1 MENLGANMKIF
12 LEIVVAIFVNFIRSK
27 SFIFVSGYTVTAFLH
42 WRHFIA
48 AAALVDLTTIF
59 LISFVYLIIF
69 AISYIFPKILSY
81 VFSTNSD
88 GHLFYVTWFFAQLA
102 LLALFASYEKYEPR
116 ITVYHEVMKIAPDL
130 GRVDVS
136 GAVKKCN
143 SSMMR
148 KDWERAYRECLAGSA
163 EGSSEAQ
170 TNLAYLYFEGLGPLE
185 HAPDE
190 GNRGR
195 RLWKIITREVLSQA
209 QESLL
214 QDSPKISESDA
225 NIQAELLLKKAADN
239 GFLAAQ
245 YNLGVFYIGRNSP
258 YPEFGEKD
266 YDKEEE
272 MAEKYTRLAAMQGDA
287 EAIYNLAVMYDE
299 GRGVGQ
305 NREIADRL
313 YRTSASKGFK
323 FAKKVAWLNAI

>member
-1 MENLGANMKIF
+1 MKLFWEIF
-12 LEIVVAIFVNFIRSK
+12 VAISLRFTRSK
-27 SFIFVSGYTVTAFLH
+27 SFIFVSGYTITAILH

-59 LISFVYLIIF
+59 LISFAYLIIF
-69 AISYIFPKILSY
+69 AISFLFPKIASY
-81 VFSTNSD
+81 LFSTNSD
-88 GHLFYVTWFFAQLA
+88 GHPFYVTWFFAQLA
-102 LLALFASYEKYEPR
+102 LLALFASYEKYDSR
-116 ITVYHEVMKIAPDL
+116 VLVYHEVMKIAPES
-130 GRVDVS
+130 GSVGVS

-170 TNLAYLYFEGLGPLE
+170 TNLAYLYFEGLGPLQHE
-185 HAPDE
+185 SE
-190 GNRGR
+190 GGRGR
-195 RLWKIITREVLSQA
+195 RFWKFITREVLSQA
-209 QESLL
+209 QEDLL
-214 QDSPKISESDA
+214 QQSPKISESDA

-258 YPEFGEKD
+258 YPEFGEID
-266 YDKEEE
+266 YDEED
-272 MAEKYTRLAAMQGDA
+272 EKALKYIRLAATQGDA

-305 NREIADRL
+305 NRKIANRL
-313 YRTSASKGFK
+313 YRISASKGFE

>member
-1 MENLGANMKIF
+1 MKLF
-12 LEIVVAIFVNFIRSK
+12 WELFVAIFLRFTRTK
-27 SFIFVSGYTVTAFLH
+27 SFIFVSGYTITAFLH

-69 AISYIFPKILSY
+69 AISFIFPKILSY
-81 VFSTNSD
+81 VFAMNSD
-88 GHLFYVTWFFAQLA
+88 GHPFYVTWFFAQLA

-116 ITVYHEVMKIAPDL
+116 ITVYHEVMKIAPET
-130 GRVDVS
+130 GRVGVS
-136 GAVKKCN
+136 DAVKKCN

-163 EGSSEAQ
+163 EGSSAAQ

-190 GNRGR
+190 GNRNR

-209 QESLL
+209 QEDLL
-214 QDSPKISESDA
+214 QESPKISESDA
-225 NIQAELLLKKAADN
+225 NIQAELLLKKAADK

-245 YNLGVFYIGRNSP
+245 YNLGVFYIGGNSP
-258 YPEFGEKD
+258 YPEVGEKD
-266 YDKEEE
+266 YDEEDKK
-272 MAEKYTRLAAMQGDA
+272 ALKYTRLAAMRGDA

-299 GRGVGQ
+299 GAGIRQ
-305 NREIADRL
+305 DRKFADRL
-313 YRTSASKGFK
+313 YKVSASKGFEL
-323 FAKKVAWLNAI
+323 AKKVAWLNAI